1 VLRADDNPQEGG
13 ELLAS
18 RDRSDSL
25 APVGGILAV
34 GAPGSLVGMD
44 AAMRSRFRPTLEAH
58 HHTNSVGRGAS
69 ERSIAELWLG
79 AGHPLVDVLRQ
90 AETVFAQL
98 VSVTAVQAAGVV
110 FLFANLRFGLS
121 LAIAG
126 VVVQL
131 GLVCRLAALR
141 ARRREVCLELIV
153 AGRQRLPV
161 ACVAREARRLLNPGT
176 VERLAGSV
184 EEILKVA
191 AQRPPLH
198 PAARP
203 IFYIGDVRGVAPEL
217 RQVASLL
224 RGGRPCVR
232 GVAAVEWLLTSSE
245 SPLYGVDVGSSRQE
259 LGRVRYL
266 LSLTS

>member
-1 VLRADDNPQEGG
+1 
-13 ELLAS
+13 
-18 RDRSDSL
+18 
-25 APVGGILAV
+25 
-34 GAPGSLVGMD
+34 
-44 AAMRSRFRPTLEAH
+44 MRSRFRPTLEAH
-58 HHTNSVGRGAS
+58 HQANSVGRGGG

-79 AGHPLVDVLRQ
+79 AGHPLAGVLRR

-110 FLFANLRFGLS
+110 LLFGNQRFGLS

-153 AGRQRLPV
+153 AGRERLPL
-161 ACVAREARRLLNPGT
+161 ACMAREWRRLLNPRT
-176 VERLAGSV
+176 VEQFAGSV
-184 EEILKVA
+184 DGILKVA
-191 AQRPPLH
+191 AQRPALH

-203 IFYIGDVRGVAPEL
+203 FFYIRVVRRVAPEL

-232 GVAAVEWLLTSSE
+232 GVAAVEWLLTSAE
-245 SPLYGVDVGSSRQE
+245 SPLYGVDVESLRQE
-259 LGRVRYL
+259 LGRARYL
-266 LSLTS
+266 LGPTS